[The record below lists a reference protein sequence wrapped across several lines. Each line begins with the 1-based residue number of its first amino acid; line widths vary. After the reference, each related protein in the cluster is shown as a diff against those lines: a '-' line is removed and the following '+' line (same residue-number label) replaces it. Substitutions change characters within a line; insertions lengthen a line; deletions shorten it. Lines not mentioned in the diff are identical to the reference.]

1 VSASPARLVIALSVA
16 AALAIFVV
24 YTAVAGAGTP
34 QIVPTQVHKYAGQTV
49 TLVGTVRS
57 TQPVRSA
64 GTQAGMRFVLSDP
77 NQHVGRVPVV
87 YHGSVPD
94 PYRVGRVVVVAGTL
108 RAGTFRASKDSLS
121 TKCPDHYAPKKSPSP

>member
-1 VSASPARLVIALSVA
+1 MIALSVA

-34 QIVPTQVHKYAGQTV
+34 QIVPSQVHKFAGQNV

-57 TQPVRSA
+57 THGNAYSR
-64 GTQAGMRFVLSDP
+64 AGMRFVLSDP

-87 YHGSVPD
+87 YHGDVP
-94 PYRVGRVVVVAGTL
+94 PLYRVGRVVIIAGTL
-108 RAGTFRASKDSLS
+108 RAGTFRASNGSLT
-121 TKCPDHYAPKKSPSP
+121 TKCPDHYTPQKSPTT